1 MPRLPRQKL
10 PLPPNP
16 YPQPDPERWKPLGL
30 SPLSQPQ
37 EPTVS
42 LRPIKPSKQARNQ
55 RKQQQRQPQ
64 GQPQPTPQHQPLLA
78 HQRFGH

>member
-10 PLPPNP
+10 PLPPP
-16 YPQPDPERWKPLGL
+16 PFPQPEPAPWKPLGL

-37 EPTVS
+37 ESTVS
-42 LRPIKPSKQARNQ
+42 LRPLKPSKQARNQ
-55 RKQQQRQPQ
+55 RKQQQLQPQ

>member
-1 MPRLPRQKL
+1 MALK
-10 PLPPNP
+10 
-16 YPQPDPERWKPLGL
+16 
-30 SPLSQPQ
+30 
-37 EPTVS
+37 
-42 LRPIKPSKQARNQ
+42 PIKPSKQARNQ

>member
-1 MPRLPRQKL
+1 M
-10 PLPPNP
+10 
-16 YPQPDPERWKPLGL
+16 
-30 SPLSQPQ
+30 
-37 EPTVS
+37 S
-42 LRPIKPSKQARNQ
+42 LKPIKPSKQARNQ